1 MSGRSR
7 GRRRSGA
14 SPRLGPRRPSRGG
27 SIYTPSVR
35 PRSIV
40 LSTAAAP
47 AGRTSRWSTAA
58 AAAAWSAPAR
68 LIAVFSGPVGLGVK
82 IALLS
87 VFNALAVWAGVILA
101 ENGKWVAVA
110 VLGAATIAVDAVYLS
125 RRRAVPAKFLVP
137 GTVFLVAFAV
147 VPIAYTVNVAFT
159 NWSTGHILTKDE
171 AIEGIKRNS
180 LTPPPDGRTYAMA
193 PARDADG
200 RLVLLLVDETSGKPF
215 VGTREGLEPL
225 PEGTLRLDASGLST
239 APRGY
244 ELLEAQERLALDT
257 ALSDYIVPTHDS
269 AAIRP
274 EGLEYALELRP
285 TLRYDPRVDTFTRIE
300 DGTIF
305 RDNGRGSF
313 VAANGEELEPGW
325 RTNVG
330 LLNFRRMAED
340 PLIRQPFVRVFVWTF
355 AFAFLAVLISFAA
368 GLFLAITLDK
378 PGMRF
383 QRLYRSLL
391 IVPYAIPGFLSL
403 LVWGGLL
410 NDDFGV
416 VNRVLHVSIPWL
428 FDPTWAKVSV
438 ILVSVWLT
446 APYFFLVS
454 LGALQS
460 IPAELVEAA
469 RVDGAGGWQMF
480 RKVTLPLLLVAVAPL
495 LIASFAF
502 NFNNFGNIYLLTGG
516 GPPAED
522 NSIAGATDIL
532 ISYTY
537 KLSIASGKGQDF
549 GLASAITIVI
559 FFIVGTISALSF
571 WRSRSLEE
579 LR

>member
-1 MSGRSR
+1 MGF
-7 GRRRSGA
+7 
-14 SPRLGPRRPSRGG
+14 
-27 SIYTPSVR
+27 
-35 PRSIV
+35 
-40 LSTAAAP
+40 
-47 AGRTSRWSTAA
+47 
-58 AAAAWSAPAR
+58 
-68 LIAVFSGPVGLGVK
+68 FSGPVGLGVK
-82 IALLS
+82 LALLS
-87 VFNALAVWAGVILA
+87 VFNALAVWAAATLVGDGRWIA
-101 ENGKWVAVA
+101 AG
-110 VLGAATIAVDAVYLS
+110 VLGVATALVDAIYLS

-137 GTVFLVAFAV
+137 GTVFLIAFAV
-147 VPIAYTVNVAFT
+147 IPIAYTVNVAFT

-171 AIEGIKRNS
+171 AIDGIKRNS
-180 LTPPPDGRTYAMA
+180 LTPPPGGRTYAMA

-200 RLVLLLVDETSGKPF
+200 RLVLLLVDERSGKPF
-215 VGTREGLEPL
+215 VGTRQGLEAL
-225 PEGTLRLDASGLST
+225 PEGALRT
-239 APRGY
+239 AEGGAITGAEGY
-244 ELLEAQERLALDT
+244 ELLEGRDLLELDE

-269 AAIRP
+269 AAVRP

-285 TLRYDPRVDTFTRIE
+285 TLRYDRESDTFVRIA
-300 DGTIF
+300 DGTVF

-313 VAANGEELEPGW
+313 VAETGEELEPGW

-330 LLNFRRMAED
+330 LLNFRRMLED
-340 PLIRQPFVRVFVWTF
+340 PLISKPFVRVFVWTF

-383 QRLYRSLL
+383 QRLYRSVLV
-391 IVPYAIPGFLSL
+391 VPYAIPGFLSL

-416 VNRVLHVSIPWL
+416 VNRILHLNIPWL

-469 RVDGAGGWQMF
+469 RVDGAGGWQLF
-480 RKVTLPLLLVAVAPL
+480 RRVTLPLLLVAVAPL

-522 NSIAGATDIL
+522 NTIAGATDIL

-579 LR
+579 MR